1 MFPTSNSAAK
11 VCETLLSTLN
21 KLGVWMLTGRKA
33 TAISFDARGSG
44 IISLQIAKRSDK
56 GEREYHESYFV
67 TLTEKWEH
75 FTFTADDF
83 DTELIAVNAINILVI
98 DDTEIYLD
106 NIRFD
111 GISPSMWPSLGMR
124 F

>member
-1 MFPTSNSAAK
+1 MFAFYDLRS
-11 VCETLLSTLN
+11 
-21 KLGVWMLTGRKA
+21 A
-33 TAISFDARGSG
+33 TAISFDAKGSG
-44 IISLQIAKRSDK
+44 KISLQITKRGNDGK
-56 GEREYHESYFV
+56 RDFHQTAFV
-67 TLTEKWEH
+67 TLGDEWEH

-83 DTELIAVNAINILVI
+83 DTELIAVNTINILV
-98 DDTEIYLD
+98 TEDAEIFLD

>member
-1 MFPTSNSAAK
+1 
-11 VCETLLSTLN
+11 
-21 KLGVWMLTGRKA
+21 
-33 TAISFDARGSG
+33 
-44 IISLQIAKRSDK
+44 
-56 GEREYHESYFV
+56 V
-67 TLTEKWEH
+67 TLGDEWEH

-83 DTELIAVNAINILVI
+83 DTELIAVNTINILV
-98 DDTEIYLD
+98 TEDAEIFLD

>member
-1 MFPTSNSAAK
+1 M
-11 VCETLLSTLN
+11 ELSVLRLVTILIRQ
-21 KLGVWMLTGRKA
+21 KCLRKA

-44 IISLQIAKRSDK
+44 KISLQIAKRSDK